1 MKKIAMVASEVAHYC
16 KTGGL
21 ADVVYALSDAL
32 GKLGDEVMVVL
43 PFYASMKEKYI
54 PLSTKI
60 GVYDVYMSWR
70 KEEAHVFLYQDKHFK
85 AYLIA
90 NDYYFQRDNLYGYND
105 DGERFAFFSLAAKQL
120 FRFLNYKPDVVHV
133 HDWQAAMIPCLFK
146 EGPRFDDFYDGI
158 KTVLT
163 IHNPAFKGMID
174 RFFLND
180 FYGLRDEL
188 FDTGKVRFE
197 GMVSTLKS
205 GIVYSDV
212 VTTVSPNHAAELLT
226 PMGSQGLSGVL
237 NLRRDDFVGILN
249 GIDVEE
255 WNPAKDK
262 KIAKKYSTKNI
273 EEGRHLNQADLLKSF
288 NIGYYGGPVFGL
300 VSRLTYQK
308 GIDIVLPA
316 IRSALSRGA
325 SFVVLGSGE
334 HHLEQGFENLRRE
347 YPSTV
352 GIYIG
357 YNDDLAHKVYAGSDF
372 FLMPSLFEPCGIGQ
386 MIAQR
391 YGSLPLV
398 RYTGGLR
405 DTVCGYDGHNA
416 DAATG
421 LGFYDY
427 GVDALKGTIDQAL
440 DVYHDQKL
448 YYALA
453 LNAMKLDHS
462 WKKSAATYQK
472 LYEKILSRP

>member
-1 MKKIAMVASEVAHYC
+1 MKVAMIVSECAHYA

-21 ADVVYALSDAL
+21 ADVAYALSDAL
-32 GKLGDEVMVVL
+32 GKLKDDVMLVM
-43 PFYASMKEKYI
+43 PFYRCMKQKYI
-54 PLSTKI
+54 PLSRKL
-60 GVYDVYMSWR
+60 GQFDVYMSWR
-70 KEEAHVFLYQDKHFK
+70 KEEAHVFLYQDKHFR

-90 NDYYFQRDNLYGYND
+90 NDYYFERDNLYGYND

-120 FRFLNYKPDVVHV
+120 FRFIGEKPDIVHV
-133 HDWQAAMIPCLFK
+133 HDWQTAMVPCLFR

-158 KTVLT
+158 RCVLT

-188 FDTGKVRFE
+188 FDSGKVRFE

-205 GIVYSDV
+205 GIVYSDA

-226 PMGSQGLSGVL
+226 PMGSQGLNGVL
-237 NLRRDDFVGILN
+237 GLRRDDFHGILN
-249 GIDVEE
+249 GIDTGE
-255 WNPAKDK
+255 WNPYRDG
-262 KIAKKYSTKNI
+262 KIAKRYNGDNL

-288 NIGYYGGPVFGL
+288 RIGFYGGPVYGL

-316 IRSALSRGA
+316 IRSVLSKGA
-325 SFVVLGSGE
+325 SFVILGSGE
-334 HHLEQGFENLRRE
+334 HPLEAGFENLRKE

-357 YNDDLAHKVYAGSDF
+357 YNDDLAHKIYAGSDY

-391 YGSLPLV
+391 YGSLPIV
-398 RYTGGLR
+398 RYTGGLK
-405 DTVCGYDGHNA
+405 DTVAGYDGHNA
-416 DAATG
+416 ETANG

-427 GVDALKGTIDQAL
+427 GVDALKGSLAQSLDVYRDQAL
-440 DVYHDQKL
+440 
-448 YYALA
+448 YYRLA
-453 LNAMKLDHS
+453 RNAMSIDHS
-462 WKKSAATYQK
+462 WKKSATAYQK
-472 LYEKILSRP
+472 LYRSILDRK